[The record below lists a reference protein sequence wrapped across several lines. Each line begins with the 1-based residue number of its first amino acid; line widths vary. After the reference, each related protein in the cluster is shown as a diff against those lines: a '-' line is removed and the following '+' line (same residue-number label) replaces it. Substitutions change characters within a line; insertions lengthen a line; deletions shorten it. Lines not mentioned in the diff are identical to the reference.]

1 MNHDILR
8 KTLVVFL
15 NRSGQKFRGELLKKP
30 IEEDKQYDSKDT
42 SFFINDL
49 ILLFSQVEV
58 SAKLNYLDEVE
69 LQNALT
75 ELFTPF
81 IIFEQGPSG
90 WVPVIVSRDI
100 KRKPQIERIL
110 IQETEPVDFGQ
121 LDFKNIVQSK
131 SDHSGDLSSKY
142 IMVTGLAWRS
152 MVSHFNQSDK
162 DSGKLSPFQRLF
174 RLLGNEKRD
183 IGFIYVYAILIG
195 LISMTLPIGVQAII
209 NLISTGQFFNSV
221 IILIS
226 LVVLGVFISGGLQ
239 IMQMTLVE
247 ILQRRIFSKAAYEFA
262 FRIPRLKKEHL
273 TKYYP
278 PELMNHFFEVINIQ
292 KGLPKLLIE
301 LSAAFLQIVF
311 GLLLLSIY
319 HSFFVVFTGF
329 LVFLVIL
336 VFRFTGRNGLE
347 TTLMESTY
355 KYKIVHWLEELSRTL
370 SSFKLAGNTN
380 LPLEKT
386 DFLLDKY
393 LVYRKKHFRILVTQ
407 YSIILAFKTLVTAGI
422 LVIGAVLVIDR
433 QITLGQF
440 VASELMI
447 IIVVNALEKF
457 ILGIDVIYDLL
468 AAVEKL
474 GIITDLPLEKSS
486 GFVSRV
492 PETEKGIEIDIRDL
506 DYYFPGDKNPTLSGL
521 NVRIPAGSR
530 FCISGNGEPG
540 KETLS
545 HLLAGMYTEFNGTF
559 FVNGVSFKDLEIN
572 YYRGLVSKS
581 FDRSAIFDGTILENI
596 TMNKPGVKYED
607 VAKALENL
615 GLMAE
620 VNQLPK
626 GLLTGITYAGN
637 KLSIATLE
645 KIILA
650 RCLVVNPGLLI
661 VSNPIFRLE
670 KKERL
675 KIRNFLINDNPRT
688 TIGFVSNDP
697 DLQKA
702 CDLVFV
708 LDKGKLT
715 ASGKY
720 DDVKPFL
727 TEM

>member
-1 MNHDILR
+1 MNHEILK
-8 KTLVVFL
+8 KTLLVFL
-15 NRSGQKFRGELLKKP
+15 NRSDHEFRAELLKKP
-30 IEEDKQYDSKDT
+30 IEENKQYDSKDT

-49 ILLFSQVEV
+49 IHLFSQVEV

-69 LQNALT
+69 LQNAIS
-75 ELFTPF
+75 ELQTPF
-81 IIFEQGPSG
+81 IIFEQIPLG
-90 WVPVIVSRDI
+90 WVPVVASRN
-100 KRKPQIERIL
+100 KKGKTQIERIL
-110 IQETEPVDFGQ
+110 IQDTEPVDFGQ
-121 LDFKNIVQSK
+121 LKFENLVKSK
-131 SDHSGDLSSKY
+131 SIYSGDLPSKY
-142 IMVTGLAWRS
+142 ILVTGLGWRS

-162 DSGKLSPFQRLF
+162 DSGQLSSLQRLM
-174 RLLGNEKRD
+174 RLLGNEKKD

-209 NLISTGQFFNSV
+209 NLISSGQFFNSI

-278 PELMNHFFEVINIQ
+278 PELVNHFFEVINIQ

-336 VFRFTGRNGLE
+336 VFRFTGRNGLD
-347 TTLMESTY
+347 TSLMESTY

-393 LVYRKKHFRILVTQ
+393 LVFRKKHFRILVTQ

-474 GIITDLPLEKSS
+474 GFITDLPLEKSN
-486 GFVSRV
+486 GFVSRI
-492 PETEKGIEIDIRDL
+492 PESEKGIEIDIRDL
-506 DYYFPGDKNPTLSGL
+506 DYYFPDEKNPTISGL
-521 NVRIPAGSR
+521 NVKIPAGSR
-530 FCISGNGEPG
+530 FCISGNDDAGM
-540 KETLS
+540 ETFS
-545 HLLAGMYTEFNGTF
+545 HLLAGMYTEFKGTF

-572 YYRGLVSKS
+572 YYRSLVSKS
-581 FDRSAIFDGTILENI
+581 FDRSEIFDGSILENI

-607 VAKALENL
+607 VATALENL
-615 GLMAE
+615 GLMDE
-620 VNQLPK
+620 VNRLPK
-626 GLLTGITYAGN
+626 GLLTGISYTGN

-650 RCLVVNPGLLI
+650 RCLVVNPSLLI
-661 VSNPIFRLE
+661 VPNPIFRLE
-670 KKERL
+670 LKERQR
-675 KIRNFLINDNPRT
+675 IWNFLIGDNTRT

-708 LDKGKLT
+708 LDKGRLT
-715 ASGKY
+715 ASGPY
-720 DDVKPFL
+720 EEIKPFL
-727 TEM
+727 TDM